1 MAKAGLSFA
10 DPFMD
15 KVGIGPA
22 PNPYAPLSP
31 TSGIGLG
38 NLGQSAAD
46 IALVGERMA
55 RGTQFTL
62 PEMRRPPDIGISET
76 TGELF
81 VQGRRFAADDAPA
94 ALQAEGL
101 LGQPGSGQLPAGFT
115 PLDQQA
121 YQQYLQSIREPSL
134 GRLASKS
141 FGRGVDVSQALFG
154 RGLQLAGAEELGG
167 RIVAAQEEQLRRT
180 SPFERQFTDIE
191 SGRDAVEWFV
201 ANFAQQGPNMIESVV
216 TAGLGF
222 LAGSAAGGPLAG
234 VGGAFA
240 GMMGKTA
247 FKESVKA
254 AAKKKAAGEALNAGE
269 EKLLKEAAG
278 LAGAVAAS
286 YTQNIAT
293 GASDLYGQLRESGAD
308 ANDVD
313 ARIKALAGSLPYA
326 ALETLPEYLLASRLL
341 AGVGA
346 PAAIPAGTTIGRRG
360 AELLRRG
367 GVGFGVGGLAEGT
380 TEAAQEALGI
390 GITRQDLTSDES
402 LNRLIN
408 SFAAGFGVGGPI
420 GAVANLQGKAPA
432 NLLDPG
438 QSTEPTGTDQRV
450 ADTKTQAPPRLPLVA
465 APGTQGDLFGG
476 VGPVSELFPADQ
488 TGAQLED
495 RNALLN
501 ERRNLESFI
510 ATAQQEL
517 QDAASGRRAL
527 DPTRI
532 STLTAQ
538 INSARTAL
546 NQINK
551 YLSEPTLETVDLD
564 IGAGTARVTEYAN
577 PLLNLPPVVT
587 GGAPGQLGLFQPAP
601 TGVQQILGQR
611 AAEQQTQN
619 ILQGAMV
626 PGLPLQA
633 GIDERLG
640 IGRVPP
646 VAATMGLAT
655 QLPGGFPTVQ
665 QALTEA
671 QQAQLRAQAFQQAEA
686 QAQAQREADFQRME
700 AQAAAQRQL
709 QLAQPAVAAAAPVE
723 MPTAP
728 VRQRQPQQLP
738 LFGPRGLPR
747 PSGAERLRRG
757 ATPLPEPS
765 VTVPVTPRESLQVA
779 GQLPLFT
786 QEGAP
791 SVAALRGAG
800 KRRKVRPQLQ
810 RGGRQRPSE
819 PAAKIRQ
826 VAEKIRKR
834 QRVDSETSNG
844 GRFVGII
851 DQEGNL
857 ISGKQTYADGTS
869 FEGTFE
875 NGDTPKNGVYI
886 DENGERLQVRNGNYV
901 LQERGAEEVPTRE
914 PAKTGAGVGTE
925 VPGERA
931 AAGKGETLKKGEP
944 RKAPPLRK
952 AREEVTRP
960 KAEAAVAA
968 YATPDEAWEDMKP
981 DDAPALS
988 ALSPVQQ
995 AEWIV
1000 LYENN
1005 RVSQAGAAEILKSR
1019 TKIVTGET
1027 GRVEQLTK
1035 KIRAEQRQ
1043 ATPEAKDQEE
1053 VDTLIETIE
1062 TTKSKT
1068 AYRQAIS
1075 SLLGWLY
1082 TADANAKRAGL
1093 DVKAY
1098 EFLNSMPVDD
1108 AYREAFVE
1116 FARITKSSA
1125 ARDVEEGA
1133 KASGRIKARNAKDEY
1148 TPIFQLILRAQ
1159 MLDPLRQ
1166 KFGFDNLPEDMR
1178 LPDEG
1183 KPTDLPEN
1191 KVLEEPKDT
1200 DVTEDWDAEDGAF
1213 FRDDNQP
1220 IRNPVVIGR
1229 VRMLVTR
1236 FVSKLSVK
1244 PRVRV
1249 FRNQADLKAKD
1260 PELYAQAVAARPQG
1274 DFDTVS
1280 AVGYSFGDRNVIIF
1294 SDRVRTDQQL
1304 NFVLAHESL
1313 GHVGFRALIPQDKFD
1328 ALMNRIYNQSPAIQ
1342 AGVDAAMQAR
1352 GLPKAE
1358 AVEEYLADFAAELD
1372 SSIVSRIWN
1381 AIKGALNKLGIE
1393 FGDEAARY
1401 FVSLSRKY
1409 VRNGDVSSFFRAQ
1422 DMIKDLQAIENGFD
1436 PNNVGR
1442 FAQTQTLRGDNIIA
1456 GLMQDNIEGRPMSV
1470 DDAVKYIKDKGVD
1483 LSGTWDNFTTKFFSL
1498 LAFRARK
1505 NPGFAELERVLSEG
1519 RDISMSIKVA
1529 MKEKMDQ
1536 VLNRAITLPG
1546 TDYSVGGIT
1555 PEQMDKVNE
1564 FLYAGQRYAVS
1575 KLDKTKLGSKPLY
1588 TVSKDG
1594 ELVPDEAEIT
1604 RLYDMGLLTFKQMRD
1619 GFSFQISYEEAGK
1632 TKTDTVK
1639 IDGIPGLTEDS
1650 IEWKGY
1656 LSVREAMRDVEL
1668 KLLKARYL
1676 GYTQDRDLA
1685 YREIADLTKDQRV
1698 SGNARRFLDRMYNKY
1713 RDLWTD
1719 DRVIDADG
1727 NMQFNDKSI
1736 KSANDF
1742 LVALNQA
1749 IIGKDTDRNAAVA
1762 KFFEGKI
1769 SEKEISDSIEE
1780 FKKELNIT
1788 EENKFLVQNKLK
1800 DIIVAELSNEQA
1812 DMYTKRTLA
1821 TGYTPVLR
1829 RGEYEVRIAAFN
1841 KKGERVVLK
1850 QDYKDQL
1857 VYRQFENESE
1867 ALTIADQMN
1876 KDLFGGRTYKVE
1888 ARNRDG
1894 EFELMDVTLEA
1905 ETSAALDA
1913 IAAPPQLNLNEFI
1926 RGLRQFSIVL
1936 RPDKLENVIVAL
1948 TNQNNR
1954 ARQRLERKF
1963 VPGYDPDAIRAVTE
1977 HVESR
1982 ASTIAKV
1989 MMRPRIS
1996 EIMNLRMKESRDLW
2010 FGSAEQ
2016 LRLLEK
2022 NWKDA
2027 EANPQTTEAQK
2038 VYAKRLYD
2046 NYAYMY
2052 NETNPEGKAKRGNQF
2067 YNEASGLLQFIENN
2081 RDLNESDF
2089 GAGEVASRVRAYT
2102 SIFQLGGSI
2111 ATGALNFIG
2120 AITNSIPF
2128 LATYNQQTALGG
2140 GFGFGPSF
2148 AAFQRALSNVG
2159 LRRAMADSRLN
2170 TAEFY
2175 EEMATNPQLL
2185 KQYGLEEHEAKF
2197 IAREIR
2203 EGTMI
2208 PAQTN
2213 ALVETA
2219 RGRVQSG
2226 ALQKTIDGFMW
2237 TFNATEQASR
2247 RGVGLAAYRLE
2258 YARRKAAGA
2267 SDKNAAEFARAFAVE
2282 ALKLSLGEYSVLNRP
2297 AAWRSGIQSFLY
2309 MYKVF
2314 PTTSIQLLKALP
2326 RSGKLYMLAA
2336 MWMLAGVSG
2345 FPFAE
2350 DLEDLIDTIAQK
2362 LGFRAGSIRFEI
2374 AKLID
2379 SVAPGASQILLNG
2392 GANMV
2397 LPADLAG
2404 RVSLGDYVPGTGVL
2418 LAGANVG
2425 RELAEIGGPAVSMM
2439 FGEIG
2444 LVNSVATGIKAAAT
2458 EKVTFEDWL
2467 RENPVTAARLL
2478 GDSLA
2483 YINSGAIV
2491 DRRGY
2496 IVDQD
2501 ASASI
2506 ILTRLLGFYPA
2517 SAAEE
2522 YGVVRIS
2529 KRVIDYQKEVSAG
2542 FRQAWVK
2549 AMIRGDM
2556 DQARAIV
2563 ESVDDWNE
2571 GAAGTA
2577 LEIKSFERNARKALR
2592 EANRPAGERLLR
2604 GAPKAAQQE
2613 LEQAAELLGY

>member
-15 KVGIGPA
+15 KVGVGPA

-46 IALVGERMA
+46 VALVGERMA

-62 PEMRRPPDIGISET
+62 PKMRQPPDIGISET

-101 LGQPGSGQLPAGFT
+101 LGQPGRGQLPAGFT

-134 GRLASKS
+134 SRLASKS
-141 FGRGVDVSQALFG
+141 FGRGVDQSQALIG

-167 RIVAAQEEQLRRT
+167 RIVSAQEEQLRRT

-191 SGRDAVEWFV
+191 SGRGAVEWFV

-254 AAKKKAAGEALNAGE
+254 AAKKKAAGEALNVGE

-308 ANDVD
+308 ADDVD

-367 GVGFGVGGLAEGT
+367 GVGFGIGGVAEGT
-380 TEAAQEALGI
+380 TEAAQESLGI
-390 GITRQDLTSDES
+390 GLTGQDITSDES

-408 SFAAGFGVGGPI
+408 SFAAGFGIGGPI

-438 QSTEPTGTDQRV
+438 QSTEPTGTDQKV
-450 ADTKTQAPPRLPLVA
+450 ADTKTQAPPRLPLVV

-476 VGPVSELFPADQ
+476 VGPVSPVPGLQPLGVETAAPPFGITPATEVPVTQMDLFDTGQVQGDLFGGPPTFVGPQQLPA
-488 TGAQLED
+488 APIE
-495 RNALLN
+495 AVP
-501 ERRNLESFI
+501 
-510 ATAQQEL
+510 TAP
-517 QDAASGRRAL
+517 A
-527 DPTRI
+527 
-532 STLTAQ
+532 
-538 INSARTAL
+538 
-546 NQINK
+546 
-551 YLSEPTLETVDLD
+551 
-564 IGAGTARVTEYAN
+564 
-577 PLLNLPPVVT
+577 PL
-587 GGAPGQLGLFQPAP
+587 PGQLPFQFAPEAPAGIGFTERQP
-601 TGVQQILGQR
+601 VP
-611 AAEQQTQN
+611 QTQ
-619 ILQGAMV
+619 I
-626 PGLPLQA
+626 
-633 GIDERLG
+633 
-640 IGRVPP
+640 
-646 VAATMGLAT
+646 
-655 QLPGGFPTVQ
+655 
-665 QALTEA
+665 A
-671 QQAQLRAQAFQQAEA
+671 QQLEALRRQQEFDQAM
-686 QAQAQREADFQRME
+686 AQRLEADFT
-700 AQAAAQRQL
+700 QAEAQRQL

-723 MPTAP
+723 MPTVP

-826 VAEKIRKR
+826 VAEKIAKR
-834 QRVDSETSNG
+834 RRVDTETPDG

-851 DQEGNL
+851 DQEGNP

-875 NGDTPKNGVYI
+875 NNGPKNGVYV
-886 DENGERLQVRNGNYV
+886 DENGERLQVKDGNYAV
-901 LQERGAEEVPTRE
+901 QERGAEEVPTRE
-914 PAKTGAGVGTE
+914 PAETGAGVGTE

-931 AAGKGETLKKGEP
+931 ATGKGETLKKGEP
-944 RKAPPLRK
+944 RKAPPVRK

-988 ALSPVQQ
+988 TLSPVQQ

-1019 TKIVTGET
+1019 TKVVVEER
-1027 GRVEQLTK
+1027 GRVDQLVK
-1035 KIRAEQRQ
+1035 RIRAEQK
-1043 ATPEAKDQEE
+1043 EAPGESDREAIE
-1053 VDTLIETIE
+1053 NLIETIE

-1068 AYRQAIS
+1068 AYREAIAT
-1075 SLLGWLY
+1075 LLDWLS
-1082 TADANAKRAGL
+1082 TADTAAKKAGL
-1093 DVKAY
+1093 DTRAF
-1098 EFLNSMPVDD
+1098 EFLNDMPVDD

-1116 FARITKSSA
+1116 FARLRKAAALKRSEEENKKVSS
-1125 ARDVEEGA
+1125 
-1133 KASGRIKARNAKDEY
+1133 KIKARDADGNN
-1148 TPIFQLILRAQ
+1148 TPVFNLILRAQ

-1178 LPDEG
+1178 LPEDTLTD
-1183 KPTDLPEN
+1183 TDLPAAD
-1191 KVLEEPKDT
+1191 VLAEPKAK

-1236 FVSKLSVK
+1236 FVSKLAVK

-1409 VRNGDVSSFFRAQ
+1409 VRNGDVGSFFRAQ

-1456 GLMQDNIEGRPMSV
+1456 GLMQDNIEGRPMNV

-1505 NPGFAELERVLSEG
+1505 NPGFAALERVLSEG

-1529 MKEKMDQ
+1529 MKEKMAE
-1536 VLNRAITLPG
+1536 VLNRAVTLPG
-1546 TDYSVGGIT
+1546 TDYTVGGIT
-1555 PEQMDKVNE
+1555 PEQIDKINE

-1575 KLDKTKLGSKPLY
+1575 KLDKTKLGSKPFY
-1588 TVSKDG
+1588 TVNKNG

-1656 LSVREAMRDVEL
+1656 LSVRETMRDVEL

-1685 YREIADLTKDQRV
+1685 YREIAEVMKDERM
-1698 SGNARRFLDRMYNKY
+1698 SGNARRFLDRMGNKY

-1736 KSANDF
+1736 KNANDF

-1749 IIGKDTDRNAAVA
+1749 ILGKETDLNAKVA

-1780 FKKELNIT
+1780 FKKELVEGFRDNDEI
-1788 EENKFLVQNKLK
+1788 KFTIQNKLK
-1800 DIIVAELSNEQA
+1800 DIIVAELGNEQA

-1829 RGEYEVRIAAFN
+1829 RGEYEVRVAAFN

-1867 ALTIADQMN
+1867 ALTIAEQMN

-1905 ETSAALDA
+1905 ETSAAIDA
-1913 IAAPPQLNLNEFI
+1913 VAAPPQLNLNEFI

-1996 EIMNLRMKESRDLW
+1996 EIMNLRMSESRKLW
-2010 FGSAEQ
+2010 QGDKAK
-2016 LRLLEK
+2016 LNTLEK
-2022 NWKDA
+2022 IWKDT
-2027 EANPQTTEAQK
+2027 EANPAATEAQRT
-2038 VYAKRLYD
+2038 YAKRDYD

-2159 LRRAMADSRLN
+2159 LRRAIENSRLN

-2175 EEMATNPQLL
+2175 EEIATNPQML
-2185 KQYGLEEHEAKF
+2185 KQYGLEAHEAKF
-2197 IAREIR
+2197 IAQEIR

-2213 ALVETA
+2213 ALVDTA

-2226 ALQKTIDGFMW
+2226 ALQKGIDGFMW

-2258 YARRKAAGA
+2258 YARRKAAGE
-2267 SDKNAAEFARAFAVE
+2267 SDKKAAESARAFAVE

-2326 RSGKLYMLAA
+2326 RSGRLYMLAA

-2404 RVSLGDYVPGTGVL
+2404 RVSLGDYVPGTGIL

-2517 SAAEE
+2517 SASEE
-2522 YGVVRIS
+2522 YGVVRLS

-2542 FRQAWVK
+2542 FRQAWIK

-2556 DQARAIV
+2556 DQARALV
-2563 ESVDDWNE
+2563 ESVNDWND
-2571 GAAGTA
+2571 GATGTA
-2577 LEIKSFERNARKALR
+2577 LEIRNFERNARKALQ
-2592 EANRPAGERLLR
+2592 EARRPAGERLLR